1 MATIGI
7 ICEYNPFHL
16 GHTSQI
22 DRIRE
27 QFGADCS
34 IVCLM
39 SGNYVQRGEPAVFD
53 RMLRAKA
60 ALLTGAHLVL
70 EMPVTASLSSAEGF
84 AQKGVGI
91 LSPICDYL
99 CFGTESA
106 DAEAIVSTAQTLLD
120 PRFPSALKD
129 ALKTGISFPA
139 ARVQAL
145 TAMGSSGYLLSR
157 PNDILAVE
165 YTKAI
170 LQQNSTMK
178 IYPIRRPGDYHA
190 QAPDPENPS
199 ATAIRKCIAAGADYT
214 CYVPAAARNCFQNAP
229 VHTLEAG
236 EKAML
241 YRLRTM
247 EEEEFE
253 SLPYGSEGL
262 WRRLMHA
269 CREEGGLEEILTAAK
284 TKRYTRSRLNRM
296 VMCAFLKIDQTSLN
310 APAPYCRILAFD
322 ARGQKVLNSIKIS
335 STLRPLGWHEDS
347 DYGVLENRC
356 NSLYGLFCRDVIPKA
371 NQANKQRVIHCTI
384 TENSSQ

>member
-60 ALLTGAHLVL
+60 ALLTGANLVL

-199 ATAIRKCIAAGADYT
+199 ATAIRKCIYT
-214 CYVPAAARNCFQNAP
+214 TLFNAR
-229 VHTLEAG
+229 
-236 EKAML
+236 KM
-241 YRLRTM
+241 
-247 EEEEFE
+247 
-253 SLPYGSEGL
+253 S
-262 WRRLMHA
+262 W
-269 CREEGGLEEILTAAK
+269 
-284 TKRYTRSRLNRM
+284 
-296 VMCAFLKIDQTSLN
+296 
-310 APAPYCRILAFD
+310 
-322 ARGQKVLNSIKIS
+322 
-335 STLRPLGWHEDS
+335 
-347 DYGVLENRC
+347 
-356 NSLYGLFCRDVIPKA
+356 
-371 NQANKQRVIHCTI
+371 
-384 TENSSQ
+384 

>member
-60 ALLTGAHLVL
+60 ALLTGANLVL

-253 SLPYGSEGL
+253 SLP
-262 WRRLMHA
+262 
-269 CREEGGLEEILTAAK
+269 
-284 TKRYTRSRLNRM
+284 
-296 VMCAFLKIDQTSLN
+296 
-310 APAPYCRILAFD
+310 
-322 ARGQKVLNSIKIS
+322 
-335 STLRPLGWHEDS
+335 
-347 DYGVLENRC
+347 
-356 NSLYGLFCRDVIPKA
+356 
-371 NQANKQRVIHCTI
+371 
-384 TENSSQ
+384 